1 MPKDMLRIRIELDK
15 KGNMITNERGA
26 VLIHEER
33 LHWSHELV
41 GRAAALL
48 GWPDFPGEDE
58 SLDRAHFYQAYR
70 AEINRL
76 MENEGEL
83 PAVREYIEELRR
95 NASLPIGQE
104 LKKLVERIPHEE
116 F

>member
-1 MPKDMLRIRIELDK
+1 MR
-15 KGNMITNERGA
+15 
-26 VLIHEER
+26 
-33 LHWSHELV
+33 WSHELV
-41 GRAAALL
+41 GRAALL
-48 GWPDFPGEDE
+48 MGWPDFPGEDE
-58 SLDRAHFYQAYR
+58 ALDRAHFFQAYR

-95 NASLPIGQE
+95 NTSLSLGQE